1 MGSKLEQK
9 CTLWVHPILKKNQ
22 IFQRFFNILFVKI
35 LPLLQTSANSGN
47 IWESKAPKPLING
60 PSIDADLVG
69 KPRKF

>member
-1 MGSKLEQK
+1 MH
-9 CTLWVHPILKKNQ
+9 TLGPSHFLKKNQ
-22 IFQRFFNILFVKI
+22 IFQRFFNVLFVKI

-47 IWESKAPKPLING
+47 IWESKAPKPLKNG